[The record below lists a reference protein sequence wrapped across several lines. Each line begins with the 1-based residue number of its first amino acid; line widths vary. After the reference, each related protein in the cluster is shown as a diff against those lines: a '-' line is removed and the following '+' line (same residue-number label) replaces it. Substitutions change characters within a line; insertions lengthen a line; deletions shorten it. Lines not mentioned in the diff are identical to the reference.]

1 MEKTKQSYDYISPS
15 SEAIY
20 PTKRPARSTDG
31 EAAQHHAS
39 GRNAVHLPLT
49 RIFQPYEYW
58 QHTARDEAEND
69 AYVSSASEPDPP
81 KSGWPTAPPVA
92 IASWLRGWAI
102 RGLVYF
108 RTL

>member
-1 MEKTKQSYDYISPS
+1 MENTKPSHDYTS
-15 SEAIY
+15 SSNEAIY
-20 PTKRPARSTDG
+20 PTRGPARSTG
-31 EAAQHHAS
+31 WEAEQHHAS

-108 RTL
+108 RVL